1 MMTSALLSLI
11 TQIDDNFF
19 HRNGKALPAPP
30 DIAERAHWLHEKAPY
45 SILAHGTGDD
55 PRFIYANRF
64 ALSCFQYDEEAF
76 LQLPSRLSAAP
87 QDRSERERLLQG
99 VSLHGIAYDYRGPR
113 VDKLGRTF
121 MIYDGVVWRLSQPD
135 GTPFG
140 QAALFW
146 THEQERPVW
155 FTGIK

>member
-1 MMTSALLSLI
+1 MTSALFSLI
-11 TQIDDNFF
+11 PQIDDNFF

-30 DIAERAHWLHEKAPY
+30 DISARAQWLHSEAPY

-55 PRFIYANRF
+55 PHFIYANQF
-64 ALSCFQYDEEAF
+64 ALSCFKYDGEEL

-87 QDRSERERLLQG
+87 QDRSERERLLQD
-99 VSLHGIAYDYRGPR
+99 VTLHGIAYDYSGPR
-113 VDKLGRTF
+113 VDKYGHTF
-121 MIYDGVVWRLSQPD
+121 TIYDGVVWRLSEPD

-146 THEQERPVW
+146 THAQERPAW
-155 FTGIK
+155 FTGIQ